1 MASESRTSSPP
12 LCLGWRVGDDGKCCD
27 EVEQQHDLHHH
38 PLPPTGHG
46 QHDVVLHLVSQGEV
60 AAHSDREVNEEE
72 N

>member
-1 MASESRTSSPP
+1 MEE
-12 LCLGWRVGDDGKCCD
+12 LFKGLGRRVGDDWKCCYQ
-27 EVEQQHDLHHH
+27 VEEQHDLHHH

-60 AAHSDREVNEEE
+60 AADCYREVYEEE